1 VPVVD
6 PEGTTHVVGT
16 VTVGLRSEVRATEK
30 PAGGAAALIV
40 TVPTVLP
47 PPYDGLGATEK
58 PVRLIAVI
66 VSVALCELVPTDA
79 VIDAVVFAPD
89 VWVVLTVNVADV
101 EPAGMLTEAPTE
113 ADVELEAR
121 FTVVAV
127 ACLAEMVTVP
137 VEE

>member
-1 VPVVD
+1 M
-6 PEGTTHVVGT
+6 
-16 VTVGLRSEVRATEK
+16 
-30 PAGGAAALIV
+30 
-40 TVPTVLP
+40 
-47 PPYDGLGATEK
+47 
-58 PVRLIAVI
+58 
-66 VSVALCELVPTDA
+66 
-79 VIDAVVFAPD
+79 VFAPD

-113 ADVELEAR
+113 ADEELEAR

>member
-1 VPVVD
+1 V
-6 PEGTTHVVGT
+6 
-16 VTVGLRSEVRATEK
+16 
-30 PAGGAAALIV
+30 
-40 TVPTVLP
+40 
-47 PPYDGLGATEK
+47 K

-113 ADVELEAR
+113 ADEELEAR

-127 ACLAEMVTVP
+127 VCLAEMVTVP